1 MALVLVWFLLFVY
14 VLARAT
20 VWLQDWAARR
30 SLEFDR
36 DQRGLAETW
45 SAELKRNRGDREPWL

>member
-1 MALVLVWFLLFVY
+1 MTVIWFFLLGY
-14 VLARAT
+14 ALARPT

-36 DQRGLAETW
+36 EQRDLAKTW
-45 SAELKRNRGDREPWL
+45 SAELRRYRGEQGPWL

>member
-1 MALVLVWFLLFVY
+1 VTVVWFLLLVY
-14 VLARAT
+14 AFARTT

-36 DQRGLAETW
+36 DQRDLAKTW
-45 SAELKRNRGDREPWL
+45 SAELKRYRGEQGPWL